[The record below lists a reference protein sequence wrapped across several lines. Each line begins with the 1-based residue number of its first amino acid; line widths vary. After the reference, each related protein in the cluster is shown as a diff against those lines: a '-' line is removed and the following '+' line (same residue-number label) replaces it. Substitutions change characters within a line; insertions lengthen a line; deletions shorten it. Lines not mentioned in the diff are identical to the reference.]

1 MVQAKPI
8 AKDWCPAF
16 HRLTSADKWMRHNR
30 LALQTAPMPMPPQPK
45 YRHNRESHVHV
56 YGFRIPA

>member
-16 HRLTSADKWMRHNR
+16 HRPKDADILTRHNR
-30 LALQTAPMPMPPQPK
+30 LVLQTAPMPMPPQPK

-56 YGFRIPA
+56 YGFHIPA